1 MRAAAG
7 RIRNKFGPALWQAAL
22 VANLIEY
29 LRDFRVVARLRAG
42 GGREYSNAAHPRTL
56 SLAASRLRRQ
66 QQQGYGLIIVIGCQ
80 ASLHRQLNPIEN
92 VPVASAAGSFH
103 HHAHFLYAGLLS
115 SLEYFVVA
123 PQYLACAA
131 QVSLLPSAFKSR

>member
-7 RIRNKFGPALWQAAL
+7 RIRNKFGPALGPAAL
-22 VANLIEY
+22 VAKNSSRTFAISGSSPGCVLEG
-29 LRDFRVVARLRAG
+29 VANTRMLHIPGLSALQQAACG
-42 GGREYSNAAHPRTL
+42 GG
-56 SLAASRLRRQ
+56 SR
-66 QQQGYGLIIVIGCQ
+66 GYGLIIVIGCQ

-115 SLEYFVVA
+115 SLKYLVVA